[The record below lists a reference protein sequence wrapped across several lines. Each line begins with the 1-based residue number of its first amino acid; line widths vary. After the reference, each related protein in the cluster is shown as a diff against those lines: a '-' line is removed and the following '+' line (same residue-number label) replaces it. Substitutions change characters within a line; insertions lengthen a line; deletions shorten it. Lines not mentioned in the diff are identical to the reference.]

1 MKTQLLANVR
11 MVQKYDSETTK
22 GINVFCEE
30 ENEGLN
36 ENLLGPV
43 QLVMGGP
50 LDLFS
55 RFQDL
60 FKTGALPGQLE
71 MTVDVGRGG
80 GGKAKL
86 TVLSIKDPVLQAHL
100 NQTSAGTIDT
110 ETGEITGT
118 STTATAAPTGQST
131 QQSGQNKG
139 PTEQTNPTKPGTQT
153 GQGKGA

>member
-1 MKTQLLANVR
+1 MKTNLLANVR
-11 MVQKYDSETTK
+11 MVQKYDSDTTK

-50 LDLFS
+50 LELFT

-71 MTVDVGRGG
+71 MSVDVGRGA

-86 TVLSIKDPVLQAHL
+86 TVLSIKDPLLQAHV
-100 NQTSAGTIDT
+100 NQTNTARIDT
-110 ETGEITGT
+110 DTGEITGT
-118 STTATAAPTGQST
+118 GQPSQQGQSS
-131 QQSGQNKG
+131 QAKQD
-139 PTEQTNPTKPGTQT
+139 QTNQAKPGNAT